1 MPQPVAKCTCVE
13 TGRWLLSFKRIHA
26 VCVCDLQTGVNHLQH
41 VVGDDGR
48 VSHYHTADREYE
60 AGDEVWASYD
70 MEQVG
75 FKKCNHGA

>member
-1 MPQPVAKCTCVE
+1 M
-13 TGRWLLSFKRIHA
+13 LLFTKHVDA
-26 VCVCDLQTGVNHLQH
+26 VCVCDCTDLARVLQTGVNHLQH

-48 VSHYHTADREYE
+48 VSHYHTADRDYE